1 MKKQT
6 NTISTLILGTVVV
19 LGLASCGGNTEKNE
33 TTTDQAALTG
43 EIKIDGSSTVY
54 PITEAVAEEF
64 RATNPDVQVTI
75 GSSGTGAGF
84 KKFIRNEI
92 SIADASR
99 GIKDEEATS
108 CKEAAIDYT
117 EIMIAYDGLAII
129 TNKENTWLTNITI
142 DELKKIWEPAAQGV
156 IKKWNQINP
165 TWPNQEIHLYGPST
179 AHGTYDYFTEAIN
192 GKSGASRGDF
202 TACADYNVLVQGVST
217 DKYALGYVGLA
228 YVEENLDKLKLIA
241 VDGGNGAITPT
252 AETVG
257 NSTYT
262 PLSRPL
268 FIYINNSALAK
279 AEVKSFVEFYI
290 DNAATLAKE
299 VGYVALPTEKYTEQK
314 SKLK

>member
-1 MKKQT
+1 MKTKQIT
-6 NTISTLILGTVVV
+6 KIILGAIVIV
-19 LGLASCGGNTEKNE
+19 GLASCGGE
-33 TTTDQAALTG
+33 TTTPTTEETTLSGD
-43 EIKIDGSSTVY
+43 IKIDGSSTVY

-64 RATNPDVQVTI
+64 RTNNPNVQVTI

-92 SIADASR
+92 AIADASR
-99 GIKDEEATS
+99 GIKDEEAAS
-108 CKEAAIDYT
+108 CKEAGIAYT

-129 TNKENTWLTNITI
+129 TNKENTWLTNITV

-165 TWPNQEIHLYGPST
+165 TWPKEEIHLYGPST
-179 AHGTYDYFTEAIN
+179 AHGTYDYFTEEIN
-192 GKSGASRGDF
+192 GESGASRGDF
-202 TACADYNVLVQGVST
+202 TACADYNVLVQGVAT

-228 YVEENLDKLKLIA
+228 YVEENLDKLKLIG
-241 VDGGNGAITPT
+241 VDGGAGAILPT

-268 FIYINNSALAK
+268 FIYINNKVIKK

-290 DNAATLAKE
+290 NNAATLSKE
-299 VGYVALPTEKYTEQK
+299 VGYVALPSEKYEEQK
-314 SKLK
+314 NKLK